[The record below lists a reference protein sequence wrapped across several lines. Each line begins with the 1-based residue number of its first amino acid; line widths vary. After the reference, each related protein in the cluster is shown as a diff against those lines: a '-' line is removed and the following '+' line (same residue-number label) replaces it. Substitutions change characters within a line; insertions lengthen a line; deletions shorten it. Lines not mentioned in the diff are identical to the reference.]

1 MNQIDCKQAQRVWS
15 RVMAA
20 QTDAQEAN
28 EKTAVQTAQ
37 PTAQT
42 APEISITPQQIME
55 QINGELSDAAT
66 YRALSNRMNGCAKKT
81 LEELSRDE
89 KCHAKKLA
97 AMYFLLTGKKACP
110 KRPEPSCITCNAE
123 TLRRQYQKELAT
135 RDQYEMLAPLAGARA
150 CTMRQIALDE
160 CRHAK
165 KIYELLQNCL

>member
-28 EKTAVQTAQ
+28 AKTAVQTAQ

-42 APEISITPQQIME
+42 APEISITPEQIME

-110 KRPEPSCITCNAE
+110 KRPEP
-123 TLRRQYQKELAT
+123 
-135 RDQYEMLAPLAGARA
+135 MF
-150 CTMRQIALDE
+150 
-160 CRHAK
+160 
-165 KIYELLQNCL
+165 

>member
-20 QTDAQEAN
+20 QTDAQEPN
-28 EKTAVQTAQ
+28 EKNDQQTAQ
-37 PTAQT
+37 R
-42 APEISITPQQIME
+42 APEISITPEQIME
-55 QINGELSDAAT
+55 QICGELSDAAT
-66 YRALSNRMNGCAKKT
+66 YRALSCRMKGCAQKT

-89 KCHAKKLA
+89 RCHAKKLA

-123 TLRRQYQKELAT
+123 TLRRQYQKELAA

>member
-28 EKTAVQTAQ
+28 AKTAVQTAQ

-42 APEISITPQQIME
+42 APEISITPEQIME

-97 AMYFLLTGKKACP
+97 AMYFDWQKGL
-110 KRPEPSCITCNAE
+110 PEA
-123 TLRRQYQKELAT
+123 
-135 RDQYEMLAPLAGARA
+135 AGAELHHLQRRNASQAVSKGACRA
-150 CTMRQIALDE
+150 RPI
-160 CRHAK
+160 
-165 KIYELLQNCL
+165 